1 MGHAELFHTFQ
12 TRAVQRGVDELE
24 RVDARAVADA
34 LVIDSLHKIIEA
46 FFVNCHNAA
55 RGGGS
60 VKICQPDI
68 VKAINFF
75 DSCQNFLSSLQRDL
89 AAVRAVDLVAVVLSG
104 VVAGRH
110 ADARAAAE
118 VPHRPR
124 KRRGRLKPG
133 VHAGGN
139 AVRGQHAGGLAGEQ
153 RTVMAAVV
161 GDGYLFGQAGRIEVV
176 RQPLRCLAHGVE
188 VHPVRARAD
197 HAAQAAGAE
206 FQIAVKAVRDGV
218 AVARDG
224 DELGFDGVV
233 QIRLGKPAVI
243 EIVCIVHGVSPLS
256 SLGSCGQPQAAP
268 PLYYLAFL
276 PLLQVPNLC
285 RHRRIFRSALPDT
298 FYCLRFTFRQ
308 RRGAGIGKQAAVA
321 VEPRALHPKASWSA
335 RAWPEN
341 HSEPASDPSPAPT
354 R

>member
-1 MGHAELFHTFQ
+1 MRPAAAAASKSASRTSSKQSIFS
-12 TRAVQRGVDELE
+12 
-24 RVDARAVADA
+24 
-34 LVIDSLHKIIEA
+34 I
-46 FFVNCHNAA
+46 AA
-55 RGGGS
+55 RIFSAASS
-60 VKICQPDI
+60 VI
-68 VKAINFF
+68 
-75 DSCQNFLSSLQRDL
+75 L

-110 ADARAAAE
+110 ADARAQ
-118 VPHRPR
+118 PR
-124 KRRGRLKPG
+124 YRTAHESAGVSSSRG

-218 AVARDG
+218 VVARDG

-243 EIVCIVHGVSPLS
+243 EVVILFMEFS
-256 SLGSCGQPQAAP
+256 
-268 PLYYLAFL
+268 F
-276 PLLQVPNLC
+276 
-285 RHRRIFRSALPDT
+285 IFP
-298 FYCLRFTFRQ
+298 
-308 RRGAGIGKQAAVA
+308 
-321 VEPRALHPKASWSA
+321 
-335 RAWPEN
+335 
-341 HSEPASDPSPAPT
+341 
-354 R
+354 

>member
-1 MGHAELFHTFQ
+1 MGHAELFQQLFHTFQ

-75 DSCQNFLSSLQRDL
+75 DSCQNFLGSLQRDL

-197 HAAQAAGAE
+197 HTAQAAGAE

-218 AVARDG
+218 GVSRDG

-243 EIVCIVHGVSPLS
+243 EVVCIVHGVSPLS
-256 SLGSCGQPQAAP
+256 SLGSCGQPQAARLSIILHFYRFCKYQIFVCTGFSGQP
-268 PLYYLAFL
+268 CQTPFIASASLSASAGASELANRL
-276 PLLQVPNLC
+276 P
-285 RHRRIFRSALPDT
+285 
-298 FYCLRFTFRQ
+298 
-308 RRGAGIGKQAAVA
+308 
-321 VEPRALHPKASWSA
+321 
-335 RAWPEN
+335 
-341 HSEPASDPSPAPT
+341 
-354 R
+354 